1 MMSPSPS
8 EESLS
13 DLVEAASAAGKASS
27 SSSRAAAGGVDASTP
42 LTEAVGG
49 SLRRSPVKK
58 KLKGPPQQP
67 RSSAE
72 KEEEHR
78 PKKRWR
84 WPSSSF
90 SSSAA
95 AAAGAAAEASPSSE
109 PSTAAAAAAA
119 AAAPLPPL
127 APPPSSSSSFR
138 TRLSSL
144 KQTSRSDWRR
154 WYATAMFTVVAALLS
169 ADQNLMAPS
178 LSAIAAEF
186 GMSAEDKDRLLGGY
200 ISAIFFAV
208 GAPAALAA
216 GYLAD
221 RVHRPALMA
230 LVVAL
235 GEAPCLFTPLVRGYG
250 GLLAV
255 RTLTGLAVGGVP
267 PLLYSLVGDLWPPR
281 HRAKA
286 TAAVQ
291 VALGAGLALGQV
303 VAGFLGPLW
312 GWRAPFVV
320 VAAPSVGVAV
330 LMLLTCPDPP
340 RGGAEDAVVE
350 VLEVEAERAAAE
362 EGEGGGGGGG
372 GDEQRTR
379 VAGGG
384 AAATAATAPAAAAA
398 AAAAAPAPP
407 PSAPAPAAARPHTHR
422 HHTHRHHNHQA
433 HLVASASELHL
444 AAPGGLAGVVAAA
457 RVLAVPSGAAAI
469 LQGLP
474 GSIPW
479 GVVMVFMVDYLHA
492 QQGLSVQF
500 AASIGLAWGI
510 GGAPGVLGGGWLG
523 QSLHDRV
530 GPGAMPAAT
539 GAAVALSTP
548 PALFLVLGDVAAAPR
563 SVVLILAFLGGMLA
577 SCSGPNCRC
586 EFLSLLLLSLSF
598 LLGGIP
604 LRSLSLSLPFV
615 ARSPASPPL
624 PFSLTNNNNNN
635 NASTTT
641 RQQQQRVNN
650 NNASTTTTRQQQQR
664 VNNNNASTT
673 TRQQQRV
680 NNNASTTTTT
690 TPQQQ
695 QRLNN
700 NNNASTIQSPQR
712 RPAQRHR
719 PHQPRHGPR
728 SADRARRRRP
738 RRGALRRRA
747 GRGALREAGHV
758 RVVDARV
765 GALRAGVCAWR
776 VHAQGGR
783 ACDAGEA
790 AEEGARGGGRGRG
803 GRRRRREEWR
813 RRRCCC
819 RCRRRR
825 RRRRL
830 LQKRWS
836 SNSSSNASNNASSSN
851 GACRA
856 FFAFLKKDKDEIHFF
871 LCIHFFARHFPVL
884 ASFFSAS
891 CSSVLCFFFAAHS
904 VSIRRTK
911 MPSKG

>member
-407 PSAPAPAAARPHTHR
+407 SSAPAPAAARPHTHR

-586 EFLSLLLLSLSF
+586 EFLSLLLLSLSLF
-598 LLGGIP
+598 GGDPSSFAFALASICCALTRVSPSALL
-604 LRSLSLSLPFV
+604 SHE
-615 ARSPASPPL
+615 
-624 PFSLTNNNNNN
+624 
-635 NASTTT
+635 
-641 RQQQQRVNN
+641 Q
-650 NNASTTTTRQQQQR
+650 QQQQR

-673 TRQQQRV
+673 TRQQQRLN

-690 TPQQQ
+690 TTRQQQ
-695 QRLNN
+695 QRLN

-747 GRGALREAGHV
+747 GRGALREAGYV

-776 VHAQGGR
+776 VHAQGRR

-836 SNSSSNASNNASSSN
+836 SNSSSNASSSNASNNASSSN